1 MTDAIR
7 AAFDRE
13 WRAKEEHHAA
23 SLALSEAVA
32 AYRAEHP
39 APAGKYWRLAHYP
52 DEVRGTMVLAALPD
66 ECTFAYGDGALCGS
80 AAVAWDDAGNA
91 WCDEHRE
98 KQ

>member
-1 MTDAIR
+1 MSDAIR

-13 WRAKEEHHAA
+13 RRAKEEHHAA

-39 APAGKYWRLAHYP
+39 APAGQYWRLAYYP
-52 DEVRGTMVLAALPD
+52 DETRGTMVLRDAPA
-66 ECTFAYGDGALCGS
+66 ECTHAYGDGTLCGGG
-80 AAVAWDDAGNA
+80 ALAWDDAGNA